1 MQRGRGPGRLCS
13 SEAAHGGA
21 EQEGDRGSREGK
33 RKQDDSLEGMA
44 ELRALL

>member
-1 MQRGRGPGRLCS
+1 MQRGGEPGRLRS
-13 SEAAHGGA
+13 SEAARGGA
-21 EQEGDRGSREGK
+21 EWEGDRGSREGK